1 MQKIGI
7 ICEYNP
13 FHYGH
18 KYHINEIK
26 KKYPDS
32 MIILVMSGPF
42 TQRGDASVINKW
54 DKTKIALNNN
64 IDLVVELPFAF
75 ATQSADI
82 FSHGAIEIL
91 KHLKVDK
98 LIFGSESNN
107 ITELKKMAVTGLNN
121 KAYDIL
127 VKSYLDKGVNYPTAL
142 SKALE
147 DINGTIINTPND
159 LLGLCYIK
167 EIIKQKA
174 HIEPISIKRTND
186 YHDKELKDYITSATS
201 IREGIKNNKSVIKY
215 LPNGVDEYINN
226 VFIDD
231 YFDLLKYKILTED
244 ISNIQTVD
252 EGLSNRI
259 KKYIFVSNT
268 LEEFINN
275 VKTKRYTYNKLKR
288 MCVHILCNFTKEE
301 ARKNKNIKYIRI
313 LGFNDVGQKYLKEIK
328 KDIQVPIIT
337 NYTKDNSKLLEI
349 DFRVNSVYSYIFNNA
364 LELTQ
369 NEFKN
374 KPIKKEN

>member
-1 MQKIGI
+1 MEKIGI

-26 KKYPDS
+26 KMYPDS

-42 TQRGDASVINKW
+42 TQRGDASIINKW
-54 DKTKIALNNN
+54 DKARIALDNNV
-64 IDLVVELPFAF
+64 DLVIELPFVF
-75 ATQSADI
+75 ATQGADI

-91 KHLKVDK
+91 KYLKVDK
-98 LIFGSESNN
+98 LVFGSESNN
-107 ITELKKMAVTGLNN
+107 IRELKDLAMSALNN

-127 VKSYLDKGVNYPTAL
+127 VKDYLSKGVNYPTAL
-142 SKALE
+142 SKALS
-147 DINGTIINTPND
+147 DLNGTIINTPND

-174 HIEPISIKRTND
+174 NIEPISIKRTND
-186 YHDKELKDYITSATS
+186 YHDKELKDFITSATS
-201 IREGIKNNKSVIKY
+201 IREGIKNKQSIVKY
-215 LPNGVDEYINN
+215 LPNNVIEYINN

-231 YFDLLKYKILTED
+231 YFDLIKYKILTED

-252 EGLSNRI
+252 EGIENRI
-259 KKYIFVSNT
+259 KKYIYVSNS
-268 LEEFINN
+268 LEELINN

-288 MCVHILCNFTKEE
+288 MFLHILCNFTKDE
-301 ARKNKNIKYIRI
+301 ACKNKNVKYIRV
-313 LGFNDVGQKYLKEIK
+313 LGFNKVGQKYLKEIK
-328 KDIQVPIIT
+328 KDIGVPIIT
-337 NYTKDNSKLLEI
+337 NYTKENSKLLEI
-349 DFRVNSVYSYIFNNA
+349 DFRVNSVYSYIFTNA
-364 LELTQ
+364 LTLTQ

-374 KPIKKEN
+374 KPITKA

>member
-1 MQKIGI
+1 MEKIGI

-32 MIILVMSGPF
+32 VLILVMSGPF
-42 TQRGDASVINKW
+42 TQRGDVSIINKW
-54 DKTKIALNNN
+54 DKTKIALDNKV
-64 IDLVVELPFAF
+64 DLVIELPFPF

-91 KHLKVDK
+91 KHLKADK
-98 LIFGSESNN
+98 IIFGSESNN
-107 ITELKKMAVTGLNN
+107 VTELKKMAVTGLNN

-127 VKSYLDKGVNYPTAL
+127 VKDYLEKGLNYPTAL

-201 IREGIKNNKSVIKY
+201 IREGIKNNKSVVKY
-215 LPNGVDEYINN
+215 LPNGVHEYINN
-226 VFIDD
+226 IFLDD

-252 EGLSNRI
+252 EGIENRI
-259 KKYIFVSNT
+259 KKYIYISNS
-268 LEEFINN
+268 LEELINN
-275 VKTKRYTYNKLKR
+275 IKTKRYTYNKLKR
-288 MCVHILCNFTKEE
+288 MFVHILCNFTKEE
-301 ARKNKNIKYIRI
+301 AKKNKNIKYIRI
-313 LGFNDVGQKYLKEIK
+313 LGFNKQGQKYLKEIK
-328 KDIQVPIIT
+328 KEINIPIIT
-337 NYTKDNSKLLEI
+337 NYTKENSKLLEI
-349 DFRVNSVYSYIFNNA
+349 DFRVNSVYSYIFTNS

>member
-1 MQKIGI
+1 MEKIGI

-26 KKYPDS
+26 KMYPDS

-42 TQRGDASVINKW
+42 TQRGDASIINKW
-54 DKTKIALNNN
+54 DKARIALDNNV
-64 IDLVVELPFAF
+64 DLVIELPFVF
-75 ATQSADI
+75 ATQGADI

-91 KHLKVDK
+91 KYLKVDK
-98 LIFGSESNN
+98 LVFGSESNN
-107 ITELKKMAVTGLNN
+107 IRELKDLAMSALNN

-127 VKSYLDKGVNYPTAL
+127 VKDYLSKGVNYPTAL
-142 SKALE
+142 SKALS
-147 DINGTIINTPND
+147 DLNGTIINTPND

-174 HIEPISIKRTND
+174 NIEPISIKRTND
-186 YHDKELKDYITSATS
+186 YHDKELKDFITSATS
-201 IREGIKNNKSVIKY
+201 IREGIKNKQSIVKY
-215 LPNGVDEYINN
+215 LPNNVIEYINN

-231 YFDLLKYKILTED
+231 YFDLINYKILTED

-252 EGLSNRI
+252 EGIENRI
-259 KKYIFVSNT
+259 KKYIYVSNS
-268 LEEFINN
+268 LEELINN

-288 MCVHILCNFTKEE
+288 MFLHILCNFTKDE
-301 ARKNKNIKYIRI
+301 ARKNKNVKYIRV
-313 LGFNDVGQKYLKEIK
+313 LGFNKVGQKYLKEIK
-328 KDIQVPIIT
+328 KDIGVPIIT
-337 NYTKDNSKLLEI
+337 NYTKENSKLLEI
-349 DFRVNSVYSYIFNNA
+349 DFRVNSVYSYIFTNA
-364 LELTQ
+364 LTLTQ

-374 KPIKKEN
+374 KPITKA

>member
-1 MQKIGI
+1 MEKIGI

-26 KKYPDS
+26 KMYPDS

-42 TQRGDASVINKW
+42 TQRGDASIINKW
-54 DKTKIALNNN
+54 DKARIALDNNV
-64 IDLVVELPFAF
+64 DLVIELPFVF
-75 ATQSADI
+75 ATQGADI

-91 KHLKVDK
+91 KYLKVDK
-98 LIFGSESNN
+98 LVFGSESNN
-107 ITELKKMAVTGLNN
+107 IRELKDLAMSALNN

-127 VKSYLDKGVNYPTAL
+127 VKDYLSKGVNYPTAL
-142 SKALE
+142 SKALS
-147 DINGTIINTPND
+147 DLNGTIINTPND

-174 HIEPISIKRTND
+174 NIEPISIKRTND
-186 YHDKELKDYITSATS
+186 YHDKELKDFITSATS
-201 IREGIKNNKSVIKY
+201 IREGIKNRQSIVKY
-215 LPNGVDEYINN
+215 LPNNVIEYINN

-231 YFDLLKYKILTED
+231 YFDLIKYKILTED

-252 EGLSNRI
+252 EGIENRI
-259 KKYIFVSNT
+259 KKYIYVSNS
-268 LEEFINN
+268 LEELINN

-288 MCVHILCNFTKEE
+288 MFLHILCNFTKDE
-301 ARKNKNIKYIRI
+301 ARKNKNVKYIRV
-313 LGFNDVGQKYLKEIK
+313 LGFNKVGQKYLKEIK
-328 KDIQVPIIT
+328 KDIGVPIIT
-337 NYTKDNSKLLEI
+337 NYTKENSKLLEI
-349 DFRVNSVYSYIFNNA
+349 DFRVNSVYSYIFTNA
-364 LELTQ
+364 LTLTQ

-374 KPIKKEN
+374 KPITKA

>member
-1 MQKIGI
+1 MEKIGI

-26 KKYPDS
+26 KMYPDS

-42 TQRGDASVINKW
+42 TQRGDASIINKW
-54 DKTKIALNNN
+54 DKARIALDNNV
-64 IDLVVELPFAF
+64 DLVIELPFVF
-75 ATQSADI
+75 ATQGADI

-91 KHLKVDK
+91 KYLKVDK
-98 LIFGSESNN
+98 LVFGSESNN
-107 ITELKKMAVTGLNN
+107 IRELKDLAMSALNN

-127 VKSYLDKGVNYPTAL
+127 VKDYLSKGVNYPTAL
-142 SKALE
+142 SKALS
-147 DINGTIINTPND
+147 DLNDTIINTPND

-174 HIEPISIKRTND
+174 NIEPISIKRTND
-186 YHDKELKDYITSATS
+186 YHDKELKDFITSATS
-201 IREGIKNNKSVIKY
+201 IREGIKNKQSIVKY
-215 LPNGVDEYINN
+215 LPNNVIEYINN

-231 YFDLLKYKILTED
+231 YFDLIKYKILTED

-252 EGLSNRI
+252 EGIENRI
-259 KKYIFVSNT
+259 KKYIYVSNS
-268 LEEFINN
+268 LEELINN

-288 MCVHILCNFTKEE
+288 MFLHILCNFTKDE
-301 ARKNKNIKYIRI
+301 ARKNKNVKYIRV
-313 LGFNDVGQKYLKEIK
+313 LGFNKVGQKYLKEIK
-328 KDIQVPIIT
+328 KDIGVPIIT
-337 NYTKDNSKLLEI
+337 NYTKENSKLLEI
-349 DFRVNSVYSYIFNNA
+349 DFRVNSVYSYIFTNA
-364 LELTQ
+364 LTLTQ

-374 KPIKKEN
+374 KPITKA

>member
-1 MQKIGI
+1 MEKIGI

-26 KKYPDS
+26 KMYPDS

-42 TQRGDASVINKW
+42 TQRGDASIINKW
-54 DKTKIALNNN
+54 DKARIALDNNV
-64 IDLVVELPFAF
+64 DLVIELPFVF
-75 ATQSADI
+75 ATQGADI

-91 KHLKVDK
+91 KYLKVDK
-98 LIFGSESNN
+98 LVFGSESNN
-107 ITELKKMAVTGLNN
+107 IRELKDLAMSALNN

-127 VKSYLDKGVNYPTAL
+127 VKDYLSKGVNYPTAL
-142 SKALE
+142 SKALS
-147 DINGTIINTPND
+147 DLNGTIINTPND

-174 HIEPISIKRTND
+174 NIEPISIKRTND
-186 YHDKELKDYITSATS
+186 YHDKDLKDFITSATS
-201 IREGIKNNKSVIKY
+201 IREGIKNKQSIVKY
-215 LPNGVDEYINN
+215 LPNNVIEYINN

-231 YFDLLKYKILTED
+231 YFDLIKYKILTED

-252 EGLSNRI
+252 EGIENRI
-259 KKYIFVSNT
+259 KKYIYVSNS
-268 LEEFINN
+268 LEELINN

-288 MCVHILCNFTKEE
+288 MFLHILCNFTKDE
-301 ARKNKNIKYIRI
+301 ARKNKNVKYIRV
-313 LGFNDVGQKYLKEIK
+313 LGFNKVGQKYLKEIK
-328 KDIQVPIIT
+328 KDIGVPIIT
-337 NYTKDNSKLLEI
+337 NYTKENSKLLEI
-349 DFRVNSVYSYIFNNA
+349 DFRVNSVYSYIFTNA
-364 LELTQ
+364 LTLTQ

-374 KPIKKEN
+374 KPITKA

>member
-1 MQKIGI
+1 MEKIGI

-26 KKYPDS
+26 KMYPDS

-42 TQRGDASVINKW
+42 TQRGDASIINKW
-54 DKTKIALNNN
+54 DKARIALDNNV
-64 IDLVVELPFAF
+64 DLVIELPFVF
-75 ATQSADI
+75 ATQGADI

-91 KHLKVDK
+91 KYLKVDK
-98 LIFGSESNN
+98 LVFGSESNN
-107 ITELKKMAVTGLNN
+107 IRELKVLAMSALNN

-127 VKSYLDKGVNYPTAL
+127 VKDYLSKGVNYPTAL
-142 SKALE
+142 SKALS
-147 DINGTIINTPND
+147 DLNGTIINTPND

-174 HIEPISIKRTND
+174 NIEPISIKRTND
-186 YHDKELKDYITSATS
+186 YHDKELKDFITSATS
-201 IREGIKNNKSVIKY
+201 IREGIKNKQSIVKY
-215 LPNGVDEYINN
+215 LPNNVIEYINN

-231 YFDLLKYKILTED
+231 YFDLIKYKILTED

-252 EGLSNRI
+252 EGIENRI
-259 KKYIFVSNT
+259 KKYIYVSNS
-268 LEEFINN
+268 LEELINN

-288 MCVHILCNFTKEE
+288 MFLHILCNFTKDE
-301 ARKNKNIKYIRI
+301 ARKNKNVKYIRV
-313 LGFNDVGQKYLKEIK
+313 LGFNKVGQKYLKEIK
-328 KDIQVPIIT
+328 KDIGVPIIT
-337 NYTKDNSKLLEI
+337 NYTKENSKLLEI
-349 DFRVNSVYSYIFNNA
+349 DFRVNSVYSYIFTNA
-364 LELTQ
+364 LTLTQ

-374 KPIKKEN
+374 KPITKA

>member
-1 MQKIGI
+1 MEKIGI

-26 KKYPDS
+26 KMYPDS

-42 TQRGDASVINKW
+42 TQRGDASIINKW
-54 DKTKIALNNN
+54 DKARIALDNNV
-64 IDLVVELPFAF
+64 DLVIELPFVF
-75 ATQSADI
+75 ATQGADI

-91 KHLKVDK
+91 KYLKVDK
-98 LIFGSESNN
+98 LVFGSESNN
-107 ITELKKMAVTGLNN
+107 IQELKDLAMSALNN

-127 VKSYLDKGVNYPTAL
+127 VKDYLSKGVNYPTAL
-142 SKALE
+142 SKALS
-147 DINGTIINTPND
+147 DLNGTIINTPND

-174 HIEPISIKRTND
+174 NIEPISIKRTND
-186 YHDKELKDYITSATS
+186 YHDKELKDFITSATS
-201 IREGIKNNKSVIKY
+201 IREGIKNKQSIVKY
-215 LPNGVDEYINN
+215 LPNNVIEYINN

-231 YFDLLKYKILTED
+231 YFDLIKYKILTED

-252 EGLSNRI
+252 EGIENRI
-259 KKYIFVSNT
+259 KKYIYVSNS
-268 LEEFINN
+268 LEELINN

-288 MCVHILCNFTKEE
+288 MFLHILCNFTKDE
-301 ARKNKNIKYIRI
+301 ARKNKNVKYIRV
-313 LGFNDVGQKYLKEIK
+313 LGFNKVGQKYLKEIK
-328 KDIQVPIIT
+328 KDIGVPIIT
-337 NYTKDNSKLLEI
+337 NYTKENSKLLEI
-349 DFRVNSVYSYIFNNA
+349 DFRVNSVYSYIFTNA
-364 LELTQ
+364 LTLTQ

-374 KPIKKEN
+374 KPITKA

>member
-1 MQKIGI
+1 MEKIGI

-26 KKYPDS
+26 KMYPDS

-42 TQRGDASVINKW
+42 TQRGDASIINKW
-54 DKTKIALNNN
+54 DKARIALDNNV
-64 IDLVVELPFAF
+64 DLVIELPFVF
-75 ATQSADI
+75 ATQGADI

-91 KHLKVDK
+91 KYLKVDK
-98 LIFGSESNN
+98 LVFGSESNN
-107 ITELKKMAVTGLNN
+107 IRELKDLAMSALNN

-127 VKSYLDKGVNYPTAL
+127 VKDYLSKGVNYPTAL
-142 SKALE
+142 SKALS
-147 DINGTIINTPND
+147 DLNGTIINTPND

-174 HIEPISIKRTND
+174 NIEPISIKRTND
-186 YHDKELKDYITSATS
+186 YHDKELKDFITSATS
-201 IREGIKNNKSVIKY
+201 IREGIKNKQSIVKY
-215 LPNGVDEYINN
+215 LPNNVIEYINN

-231 YFDLLKYKILTED
+231 YFDLIKYKILTED

-252 EGLSNRI
+252 EGIENRI
-259 KKYIFVSNT
+259 KKYIYVSNS
-268 LEEFINN
+268 LEELINN

-288 MCVHILCNFTKEE
+288 MFLHILCNFTKDE
-301 ARKNKNIKYIRI
+301 ARKNKNVKYIRV
-313 LGFNDVGQKYLKEIK
+313 LGFNKVGQKYLKEIK
-328 KDIQVPIIT
+328 KDIGVPIIT
-337 NYTKDNSKLLEI
+337 NYTKENSKLLEI
-349 DFRVNSVYSYIFNNA
+349 DFRVNSVYSYIFTNA
-364 LELTQ
+364 LTLTQ

-374 KPIKKEN
+374 KPITKA

>member
-1 MQKIGI
+1 MEKIGI

-26 KKYPDS
+26 KMYPDS

-42 TQRGDASVINKW
+42 TQRGDASIINKW
-54 DKTKIALNNN
+54 DKARIALDNNV
-64 IDLVVELPFAF
+64 DLVIELPFVF
-75 ATQSADI
+75 ATQGADI

-91 KHLKVDK
+91 KYLKVDK
-98 LIFGSESNN
+98 LVFGSESNN
-107 ITELKKMAVTGLNN
+107 IRELKDLAMSALNN

-127 VKSYLDKGVNYPTAL
+127 VKDYLSKGVNYPTAL
-142 SKALE
+142 SKALS
-147 DINGTIINTPND
+147 DLNGTIINTPND

-174 HIEPISIKRTND
+174 NIEPISIKRTND
-186 YHDKELKDYITSATS
+186 YHDKELKDFITSATS
-201 IREGIKNNKSVIKY
+201 IREGIKNKQSIVKY
-215 LPNGVDEYINN
+215 LPNNVIEYINN

-231 YFDLLKYKILTED
+231 YFDLIKYKILTED

-252 EGLSNRI
+252 EGIENRI
-259 KKYIFVSNT
+259 KKYIYVSNS
-268 LEEFINN
+268 LEELINN

-288 MCVHILCNFTKEE
+288 MFLHILCNFTKDE
-301 ARKNKNIKYIRI
+301 ARKNKNAKYIRV
-313 LGFNDVGQKYLKEIK
+313 LGFNKVGQKYLKEIK
-328 KDIQVPIIT
+328 KDIGVPIIT
-337 NYTKDNSKLLEI
+337 NYTKENSKLLEI
-349 DFRVNSVYSYIFNNA
+349 DFRVNSVYSYIFTNA
-364 LELTQ
+364 LTLTQ

-374 KPIKKEN
+374 KPITKA

>member
-1 MQKIGI
+1 MEKIGI

-26 KKYPDS
+26 KMYPDS

-42 TQRGDASVINKW
+42 TQRGDASIINKW
-54 DKTKIALNNN
+54 DKARIALDNNV
-64 IDLVVELPFAF
+64 DLVIELPFVF
-75 ATQSADI
+75 ATQGADI

-91 KHLKVDK
+91 KYLKVDK
-98 LIFGSESNN
+98 LVFGSESNN
-107 ITELKKMAVTGLNN
+107 IRELKDLAMSALNN

-127 VKSYLDKGVNYPTAL
+127 VKDYLSKGVNYPTAL
-142 SKALE
+142 SKALS
-147 DINGTIINTPND
+147 DLNGTIINTPND

-174 HIEPISIKRTND
+174 NIEPISIKRTND
-186 YHDKELKDYITSATS
+186 YHDKELKDFITSATS
-201 IREGIKNNKSVIKY
+201 IREGIKNKQSIVRY
-215 LPNGVDEYINN
+215 LPNNVIEYINN

-231 YFDLLKYKILTED
+231 YFDLIKYKILTED

-252 EGLSNRI
+252 EGIENRI
-259 KKYIFVSNT
+259 KKYIYVSNS
-268 LEEFINN
+268 LEELINN

-288 MCVHILCNFTKEE
+288 MFLHILCNFTKDE
-301 ARKNKNIKYIRI
+301 ARKNKNVKYIRV
-313 LGFNDVGQKYLKEIK
+313 LGFNKVGQKNLKEIK
-328 KDIQVPIIT
+328 KDIGVPIIT
-337 NYTKDNSKLLEI
+337 NYTKENSKLLEI
-349 DFRVNSVYSYIFNNA
+349 DFRVNSVYSYIFTNA
-364 LELTQ
+364 LTLTQ

-374 KPIKKEN
+374 KPITKA

>member
-26 KKYPDS
+26 KKYKDS
-32 MIILVMSGPF
+32 LIILVMSGPF

-54 DKTKIALNNN
+54 DKAKIALENDV
-64 IDLVVELPFAF
+64 DLVIELPFVF
-75 ATQSADI
+75 ATQGADV
-82 FSHGAIEIL
+82 FSLGAIEIL
-91 KHLKVDK
+91 NHLKVDK
-98 LIFGSESNN
+98 LVFGSESNN
-107 ITELKKMAVTGLNN
+107 ITELTKLAASSLNN
-121 KAYDIL
+121 KSYDIL
-127 VKSYLDKGVNYPTAL
+127 VKDYLSNGVNYPTAL

-167 EIIKQKA
+167 EIMKQ
-174 HIEPISIKRTND
+174 HSNIEPVSIKRTND

-201 IREGIKNNKSVIKY
+201 IREGIKNKESVVKY
-215 LPNGVDEYINN
+215 LPNNVHQYVNN

-252 EGLSNRI
+252 EGIENRI
-259 KKYIFVSNT
+259 KKYIYVSNT
-268 LEEFINN
+268 LEELITNI
-275 VKTKRYTYNKLKR
+275 KTKRYTYNKLKR
-288 MCVHILCNFTKEE
+288 MFVHILCNFTKDE
-301 ARKNKNIKYIRI
+301 AKKNKHVKYIRV
-313 LGFNDVGQKYLKEIK
+313 LGFNDNGQKYLKEIK
-328 KDIQVPIIT
+328 KDIEIPIIT

-349 DFRVNSVYSYIFNNA
+349 DFRVNSVYSYIFTNS

-374 KPIKKEN
+374 KPIKKED

>member
-1 MQKIGI
+1 MEKIGI

-26 KKYPDS
+26 KMYPDS

-42 TQRGDASVINKW
+42 TQRGDASIINKW
-54 DKTKIALNNN
+54 DKARIALDNNV
-64 IDLVVELPFAF
+64 DLVIELPFVF
-75 ATQSADI
+75 ATQGADI

-91 KHLKVDK
+91 KYLKVDK
-98 LIFGSESNN
+98 LVFGSESNN
-107 ITELKKMAVTGLNN
+107 IRELKDLAMSALNN

-127 VKSYLDKGVNYPTAL
+127 VKDYLSKGVNYPTAL
-142 SKALE
+142 SKALS
-147 DINGTIINTPND
+147 DLNGTIINTPND

-174 HIEPISIKRTND
+174 NIEPISIKRTND
-186 YHDKELKDYITSATS
+186 YHDKELKDFITSATS
-201 IREGIKNNKSVIKY
+201 IREGIKNKQSIVKY
-215 LPNGVDEYINN
+215 LPNNVIEYINN

-231 YFDLLKYKILTED
+231 YFDLIKYKILTED

-252 EGLSNRI
+252 EGIENRI
-259 KKYIFVSNT
+259 KKYIYVSNS
-268 LEEFINN
+268 LEELINN

-288 MCVHILCNFTKEE
+288 MFLHILCNFTKDE
-301 ARKNKNIKYIRI
+301 ARKNKNVKYIRV
-313 LGFNDVGQKYLKEIK
+313 LGFNKVGQKYLKEIK
-328 KDIQVPIIT
+328 KDISVPIIT
-337 NYTKDNSKLLEI
+337 NYTKENSKLLEI
-349 DFRVNSVYSYIFNNA
+349 DFRVNSVYSYIFTNA
-364 LELTQ
+364 LTLTQ

-374 KPIKKEN
+374 KPITKA

>member
-1 MQKIGI
+1 MEKIGI

-26 KKYPDS
+26 KMYPDS

-42 TQRGDASVINKW
+42 TQRGDASIINKW
-54 DKTKIALNNN
+54 DKARIALDNNV
-64 IDLVVELPFAF
+64 DLVIELPFVF
-75 ATQSADI
+75 ATQGADI

-91 KHLKVDK
+91 KYLKVDK
-98 LIFGSESNN
+98 LVFGSESNN
-107 ITELKKMAVTGLNN
+107 IRELKDLAMSALNN

-127 VKSYLDKGVNYPTAL
+127 VKDYLSKGVNYPTAL
-142 SKALE
+142 SKALS
-147 DINGTIINTPND
+147 DLNGTIINTPND

-174 HIEPISIKRTND
+174 NIEPISIKRTND
-186 YHDKELKDYITSATS
+186 YHDKELKDFITSATS
-201 IREGIKNNKSVIKY
+201 IREGIKNKQSIVKY
-215 LPNGVDEYINN
+215 LPNNVIEYINN

-231 YFDLLKYKILTED
+231 YFDLIKYKILTED

-252 EGLSNRI
+252 EGIENRI
-259 KKYIFVSNT
+259 KKYIYVSNS
-268 LEEFINN
+268 LEELINN

-288 MCVHILCNFTKEE
+288 MFLHILCNFTKDE
-301 ARKNKNIKYIRI
+301 AHKNKNVKYIRV
-313 LGFNDVGQKYLKEIK
+313 LGFNKVGQKYLKEIK
-328 KDIQVPIIT
+328 KDIGVPIIT
-337 NYTKDNSKLLEI
+337 NYTKENYKLLEI
-349 DFRVNSVYSYIFNNA
+349 DFRVNSVYSYIFTNA
-364 LELTQ
+364 LTLTQ

-374 KPIKKEN
+374 KPITKA